1 LLCQTPYQSAIPS
14 NKTLHKMILRLL
26 PVILVAT
33 ATSVSG
39 NTGTAKLGTA
49 LEMGG
54 VDKLHRR
61 GIKGKGI
68 KKGIIGTGDDYHH
81 PALGA
86 SFGPG
91 HNFAGGYSL
100 PTTVVH

>member
-1 LLCQTPYQSAIPS
+1 
-14 NKTLHKMILRLL
+14 
-26 PVILVAT
+26 
-33 ATSVSG
+33 
-39 NTGTAKLGTA
+39 
-49 LEMGG
+49 

-91 HNFAGGYSL
+91 HNFADGYSL